1 METLARYIEVG
12 DEVRC
17 LAVREDGLPRLVYTE
32 EEEDG
37 SMAQVEIQPGWLAK

>member
-1 METLARYIEVG
+1 METLAKYVEVG

-17 LAVREDGLPRLVYTE
+17 LAVREAGLPRLAYTE

-37 SMAQVEIQPGWLAK
+37 SMAEVEIQPGWRAK